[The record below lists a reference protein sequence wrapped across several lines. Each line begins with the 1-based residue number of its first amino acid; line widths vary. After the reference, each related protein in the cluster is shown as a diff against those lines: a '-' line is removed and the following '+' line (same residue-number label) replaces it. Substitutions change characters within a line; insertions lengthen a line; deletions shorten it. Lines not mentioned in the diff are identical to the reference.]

1 MWEVIIFVQKSVS
14 VLVSTYFSD
23 AIQQSVLMMLVSL
36 VYLVLVF
43 MYSPFA
49 NVLMNFIEKLANV
62 NIFLMY
68 FCSLLFVAEVDGEFI
83 VEGALKELIGFA
95 LCALCTLSVIS
106 ALSCA
111 SYEWVQLAVL
121 HKIRAIS
128 KWMKYLRF
136 AIGVSFSSDSS
147 FSLLFVLYNP
157 ICRRDLAAQNQY
169 FNRSLAKALL
179 PLYQKHSGNSRT
191 SWFYIK
197 RAWIWLRYALNQFDT
212 ECSPVSILSAVNE
225 PHSVFLKN
233 INRLNMLMKNQNANK
248 HSDNAPSLLQR
259 IGNFVSRR
267 NRILPAAIEQ
277 DIGSDV
283 PNQFLQ
289 EFKLKKDFVS
299 SSIEED
305 ERLAMLTLL
314 FFNRQTD
321 FGTSNSCHRYHNRLF
336 DDGASYRLAMRCIFD
351 ASQQLSQRTSL
362 NSNSFVCRLYQ
373 TLLYSMFG
381 EEVRTISSFNS
392 LTNAEQNELLKNN
405 NFLQF
410 DSIKFSTKSTDDF
423 LAEFLSETK
432 APVAENDVEEFGSE
446 NSPDFQRSVTAS
458 AASMANARVLTDHDE
473 ISAPQLPPMDLQR
486 QIELEIEISGLRDEI
501 ANLKEENSQLKRAL
515 SQKI

>member
-1 MWEVIIFVQKSVS
+1 
-14 VLVSTYFSD
+14 
-23 AIQQSVLMMLVSL
+23 
-36 VYLVLVF
+36 

-128 KWMKYLRF
+128 KWMKHLRF
-136 AIGVSFSSDSS
+136 AIGVSFSRDSS

-212 ECSPVSILSAVNE
+212 ECSPVSILSAVDE
-225 PHSVFLKN
+225 PHALFLKN

-392 LTNAEQNELLKNN
+392 LTNL
-405 NFLQF
+405 
-410 DSIKFSTKSTDDF
+410 I
-423 LAEFLSETK
+423 
-432 APVAENDVEEFGSE
+432 
-446 NSPDFQRSVTAS
+446 NSSLVKERNHV
-458 AASMANARVLTDHDE
+458 
-473 ISAPQLPPMDLQR
+473 
-486 QIELEIEISGLRDEI
+486 ELE
-501 ANLKEENSQLKRAL
+501 
-515 SQKI
+515 